1 MSRIVFVFLAAILA
15 DALSFG
21 QVNVEPNTA
30 LLNEGDRTEL
40 LCRYGRAINY
50 CRIEIPGEQKVLN
63 LSPVWSKTPGFTY
76 YGAGLNAGQCGVS
89 IERVKA
95 SNNGQVKCSLG
106 VEGEELSGTI
116 DLVVALRPQQPIIEL
131 ISKANRDGFFNED
144 TEFHARCIVRDGRP
158 PANITW
164 YLDNMPANKRTNPLQ
179 ILATPTNDNVE
190 LSTSVQEIQWHLG
203 PEDSNRKLVCRSHHQ
218 TDRES
223 VPPQEAAY
231 IINVRYAPVRQPE
244 ASVYGLYLEHTA
256 IVNITIR
263 ASPPPTIKW
272 TIDGAIVSQGRS
284 EGRYSAYEPQY
295 VGNDEYNVTLA
306 IAGLTLED
314 TTKTYYLDASNELG
328 TTNYQVRISSSS
340 KPPSTSLDVAAIV
353 GIVVAVA
360 VLVLI
365 VLLLVFARATGRW
378 CFGGKSIKTPTN
390 ETSDTESADIKATST
405 STATATTTATTTLAG
420 NVAGAGAAA
429 GAGQGTGA
437 GAGSGAGEDVGSEQ
451 AAPAGKKAKRLPA
464 FAVAIL
470 KRFNEKDGRKKDNNG
485 EAELGANE
493 QTQDNTT
500 TATTTTTT
508 IDGNDN
514 EPKQDKQLVYA
525 ELVLKPAHEKTAAA
539 TTTTATTAAA
549 ATTPANTIT
558 TSATPVDAAAKNA
571 TEYAEI
577 VYVQKGEGKK

>member
-390 ETSDTESADIKATST
+390 ETDTESADIKATST
-405 STATATTTATTTLAG
+405 STTTATTTATTTLAS

-429 GAGQGTGA
+429 GAGQGTGT

-500 TATTTTTT
+500 TATTTTT

-539 TTTTATTAAA
+539 TTTTTTTAA
-549 ATTPANTIT
+549 ATTPANTTT
-558 TSATPVDAAAKNA
+558 TSATPLDAAAKNA

>member
-76 YGAGLNAGQCGVS
+76 YGSGLNAGQCGVT

-131 ISKANRDGFFNED
+131 ISKPNRDGFFSES
-144 TEFHARCIVRDGRP
+144 TEFHARCSVRDGRP
-158 PANITW
+158 AANISW
-164 YLDNMPANKRTNPLQ
+164 YIDNMPANKRTSPLQ
-179 ILATPTNDNVE
+179 VVATPTHDNVE
-190 LSTSVQEIQWHLG
+190 LSTSVQEIQWPLTAD
-203 PEDSNRKLVCRSHHQ
+203 DSNRKLVCRSHHQ

-231 IINVRYAPVRQPE
+231 IINVRYAPVHQPE

-263 ASPPPTIKW
+263 ASPPPSIEW
-272 TIDGAIVSQGRS
+272 NIDGTIVSQGRT

-314 TTKTYYLDASNELG
+314 TTKTYNLRASNELG
-328 TTNYQVRISSSS
+328 TTDYHVRISSSS
-340 KPPSTSLDVAAIV
+340 KPPSSSLDVAAIV

-365 VLLLVFARATGRW
+365 VLLILFARATGRW

-405 STATATTTATTTLAG
+405 STATATTTATTTG
-420 NVAGAGAAA
+420 AGAGA
-429 GAGQGTGA
+429 GVE
-437 GAGSGAGEDVGSEQ
+437 SEDVGNNGSDQE
-451 AAPAGKKAKRLPA
+451 APAGKKAKRLPA

-470 KRFNEKDGRKKDNNG
+470 KRFNEKDAKDNNG
-485 EAELGANE
+485 ETLTTAAGAN
-493 QTQDNTT
+493 DNDNNTT
-500 TATTTTTT
+500 TAAAATATT

-525 ELVLKPAHEKTAAA
+525 ELVLKPAQEKTPAAL
-539 TTTTATTAAA
+539 TTATTTAAA
-549 ATTPANTIT
+549 ATPANTT
-558 TSATPVDAAAKNA
+558 TAAALAGADAAGKNA

-577 VYVQKGEGKK
+577 VYVQKGDGKK

>member
-1 MSRIVFVFLAAILA
+1 MSRIVFICLAAILT
-15 DALSFG
+15 DALTWA

-40 LCRYGRAINY
+40 LCRYGRSINY

-63 LSPVWSKTPGFTY
+63 LSPEWSKTPGFTY
-76 YGAGLNAGQCGVS
+76 FGAGLTAGQCGVS

-131 ISKANRDGFFNED
+131 LSRPNREGYFNEG
-144 TEFHARCIVRDGRP
+144 TEFRARCSVRDGRP
-158 PANITW
+158 PANISW
-164 YLDNMPANKRTNPLQ
+164 YIDNMPANKRTTPLEVMSS
-179 ILATPTNDNVE
+179 TNDNVE
-190 LSTSVQEIQWHLG
+190 LSTSVQEIQWHLS

-231 IINVRYAPVRQPE
+231 IINVRYAPVHQPD
-244 ASVYGLYLEHTA
+244 AAVYGLYLEHTA

-263 ASPPPTIKW
+263 ASPQPKIEW
-272 TIDGAIVSQGRS
+272 TIDGAIVGQGRTD
-284 EGRYSAYEPQY
+284 GRYSAYEPQY
-295 VGNDEYNVTLA
+295 LGNDEYNVTLA

-314 TTKTYYLDASNELG
+314 TTKIYNLRASNELG
-328 TTNYQVRISSSS
+328 LTDYQVRISSSS
-340 KPPSTSLDVAAIV
+340 KPPSSSLDVAAIV

-360 VLVLI
+360 VLVLV
-365 VLLLVFARATGRW
+365 VLLIVFARATGRW

-405 STATATTTATTTLAG
+405 ATATTTMG
-420 NVAGAGAAA
+420 G
-429 GAGQGTGA
+429 
-437 GAGSGAGEDVGSEQ
+437 VGVSAEEEETVNEQ
-451 AAPAGKKAKRLPA
+451 ESPQEQQQQQQKKAKRLPA
-464 FAVAIL
+464 FAAAIL
-470 KRFNEKDGRKKDNNG
+470 RRFNEKDSRKYKDNQESLNIVEG
-485 EAELGANE
+485 SVQEIP
-493 QTQDNTT
+493 
-500 TATTTTTT
+500 ATNNA

-525 ELVLKPAHEKTAAA
+525 ELVLKPANEATTATTPAPTTAASAA
-539 TTTTATTAAA
+539 TTTTPEGSGAGVK
-549 ATTPANTIT
+549 
-558 TSATPVDAAAKNA
+558 SS

-577 VYVQKGEGKK
+577 VYVQKGGEGKK

>member
-63 LSPVWSKTPGFTY
+63 LSPNWSKTPGFTY
-76 YGAGLNAGQCGVS
+76 YGSGLNAGQCGVS

-131 ISKANRDGFFNED
+131 ISKPNRDGFFSEN
-144 TEFHARCIVRDGRP
+144 TEFHARCSVRDGRP
-158 PANITW
+158 AANISW
-164 YLDNMPANKRTNPLQ
+164 YIDNMPANKRTSPLQ
-179 ILATPTNDNVE
+179 VVATPTHDNVE
-190 LSTSVQEIQWHLG
+190 LSTSVQDIQWPLTAD
-203 PEDSNRKLVCRSHHQ
+203 DSNRKLVCRSHHQ

-231 IINVRYAPVRQPE
+231 IINVRYAPVHQPE

-263 ASPPPTIKW
+263 ASPPPTIEW
-272 TIDGAIVSQGRS
+272 NIDGTIVSQGRT

-314 TTKTYYLDASNELG
+314 TTKTYNLRASNELG
-328 TTNYQVRISSSS
+328 TTDYHVRISSSS
-340 KPPSTSLDVAAIV
+340 KPPSSSLDVAAIV

-365 VLLLVFARATGRW
+365 VLLILFARATGRW

-390 ETSDTESADIKATST
+390 ETDTESADIKATST
-405 STATATTTATTTLAG
+405 STATATTTATTTG
-420 NVAGAGAAA
+420 AGAGA
-429 GAGQGTGA
+429 GA
-437 GAGSGAGEDVGSEQ
+437 GAGIGSEDLGHNGNDQ
-451 AAPAGKKAKRLPA
+451 EAPAGKKAKRLPA

-470 KRFNEKDGRKKDNNG
+470 KRFNEKDAGKKDAKDNNG
-485 EAELGANE
+485 EPLTTATGAN
-493 QTQDNTT
+493 DNDNNTT
-500 TATTTTTT
+500 TAAGPTATT

-525 ELVLKPAHEKTAAA
+525 ELVLKPAQEKTTAAI
-539 TTTTATTAAA
+539 TTTATTAAA
-549 ATTPANTIT
+549 TPANTATTT
-558 TSATPVDAAAKNA
+558 TSADAAAKNA

-577 VYVQKGEGKK
+577 VYVQKGDGKK